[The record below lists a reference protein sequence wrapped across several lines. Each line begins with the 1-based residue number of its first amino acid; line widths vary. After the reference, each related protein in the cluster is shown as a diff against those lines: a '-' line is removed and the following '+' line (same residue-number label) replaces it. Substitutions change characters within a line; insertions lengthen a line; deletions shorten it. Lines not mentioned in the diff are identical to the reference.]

1 MTEVVEVVISPTP
14 AVEVVSEGEAVA
26 EIVMTGDVGAA
37 AVYRAGEAQVAVVEA
52 AAADQIDALQAETDS
67 LIDDLGTAGAAQ
79 AATVQLTAG
88 LADYANVAA
97 AVAGGLTVGQKYW
110 QPVSGG
116 FERYTITSTSPAA
129 ATGSGTVFANKS
141 TVDTALA
148 EFRQL
153 VQTSADGTKT
163 QFVSGENEGIV
174 VEIDNETGDI
184 TVAGDFKERYGAGL
198 GGLDRVGGA
207 ETDEDGAFL
216 SDVTPDGT
224 RRFGATRAIEAEA
237 EVAYLGRQFRGRTD
251 RVPGRFAAQINMV
264 IHFGQSWS
272 MGFDAFPP
280 IHMTSRYAQVLTFN
294 GGVRQQETPEDD
306 AGAMQSFE
314 TGVETQVTGSV
325 EFPSAVLGET
335 GAIAF
340 ANRVLDLIQAEN
352 NIAPGDHDYRLLMVA
367 PGEGSQSIE
376 QLGDPE
382 GVFMARI
389 QAAITQAYAICQAE
403 GWSFAVP
410 VITWQQ
416 GQGASDEAGIPG
428 DTAGEYPQ
436 ELENIR
442 LAVQAMVDAIIDGH
456 DPVKLI
462 TWQAPVQSSS
472 LSSQGSAK
480 LTYQRQVSGL
490 DTFPHLF
497 CSNATYQ
504 YQCIDSANV
513 HLSARGQ
520 ADVGEDF
527 ALAFKR
533 AVIDDAPYE
542 PLAPISLVRQGRVAI
557 LETSLE
563 RGALALDAAQVAA
576 ATDYGFNLYADAA
589 STTPLDIESVTLTGS
604 RIVIRAASTIP
615 ADAELGYAD
624 TGSDLAR
631 STRWRG
637 NVRDNGADYAAGRNR
652 WLVAFRIPFDN

>member
-1 MTEVVEVVISPTP
+1 MTEVVEVVVEPTP
-14 AVEVVSEGEAVA
+14 VV

-37 AVYRAGEAQVAVVEA
+37 AVYRAGAAQVSVVEA
-52 AAADQIDALQAETDS
+52 AAAEQITALRAETEI
-67 LIDDLGTAGAAQ
+67 LTDDLGAAGAAQ
-79 AATVQLTAG
+79 ATTVQLTAG
-88 LADYANVAA
+88 LADYASAAA
-97 AVAGGLTVGQKYW
+97 AVSAGLTAGQKYW

-129 ATGSGTVFANKS
+129 ATGSGVVFASKAIIEAS
-141 TVDTALA
+141 LA
-148 EFRQL
+148 EFRRI
-153 VQTSADGTKT
+153 VQTSEDGAKT
-163 QFVSGENEGIV
+163 QFVSGGNEGVV
-174 VEIDNETGDI
+174 VEIDNETGDV
-184 TVAGDFKERYGAGL
+184 TAAGDYKERYGAGM
-198 GGLDRVGGA
+198 GGIDRAGAVWLDER
-207 ETDEDGAFL
+207 DAFL
-216 SDVTPDGT
+216 ADILRDGT
-224 RRFGATRAIEAEA
+224 QRFGATRTIEAEVETA
-237 EVAYLGRQFRGRTD
+237 YVARQFRGRTD
-251 RVPGRFAAQINMV
+251 RVPGRFAAQVNLV
-264 IHFGQSWS
+264 IWLGQSWS

-280 IHMTSRYAQVLTFN
+280 INMVSRYAQVLTFN
-294 GGVRQQETPEDD
+294 GGVRQQATPDDD
-306 AGAMQSFE
+306 AEAMQSFVA
-314 TGVETQVTGSV
+314 GVETQVTGSV

-340 ANRVLDLIQAEN
+340 GDHVLDLIQAEN

-376 QLGDPE
+376 QLGDPD
-382 GVFMARI
+382 GVFMGRI

-403 GWSFAVP
+403 GLSFAVP
-410 VITWQQ
+410 AITWQQ
-416 GQGASDEAGIPG
+416 GQGASDEAGLSG
-428 DTAGEYPQ
+428 DTAAEYPQ

-462 TWQAPVQSSS
+462 TWQAPVQSST
-472 LSSQGSAK
+472 LASQGSAK

-490 DTFPHLF
+490 DAFPHLV

-504 YQCIDSANV
+504 YQCIAAGNV
-513 HLSARGQ
+513 HLSAWGQ
-520 ADVGEDF
+520 AEVGRDF

-533 AVIDDAPYE
+533 VVIDETAYK
-542 PLAPISLVRQGRVAI
+542 PLVPVSLKRQGRVAI

-563 RGALALDAAQVAA
+563 RGALALDTSQVAA
-576 ATDYGFNLYADAA
+576 ATDYGFNLYTDAA
-589 STTPLDIESVTLTGS
+589 STTPLDIESLTLTGS
-604 RIVIRAASTIP
+604 RIVIRAASSIP

-652 WLVAFRIPFDN
+652 WLAAFRIPFGN